1 MSKLIVK
8 GADDDLVK
16 EIEFE
21 LQFYSYIAGTN
32 KFEVLPIPLMDGS
45 YLTAEEKASIIAE
58 CGHKKISLVYRVS
71 HGKYATVFCPNTNR
85 VGIVPED
92 DPRGFPC

>member
-1 MSKLIVK
+1 MTNLVRKPTEEE
-8 GADDDLVK
+8 LVK

-21 LQFYSYIAGTN
+21 LNFYSYIAGTN

-45 YLTAEEKASIIAE
+45 YLTPEEKATIIAD
-58 CGHKKISLVYRVS
+58 CRSKKIALVYRVS
-71 HGKYATVFCPNTNR
+71 HGKYATVFVPGSTR
-85 VGIVPED
+85 IGIVPED

>member
-1 MSKLIVK
+1 MGKLILK
-8 GADDDLVK
+8 NADEQLVK

-21 LQFYSYIAGTN
+21 LKFYSYIAGTN
-32 KFEVLPIPLMDGS
+32 KFEVLPIPLLDGT
-45 YLTAEEKASIIAE
+45 YLTQEEKASIIAD
-58 CGHKKISLVYRVS
+58 CRHKKIALVYRVS
-71 HGKYATVFCPNTNR
+71 HGKFATVFCPDNNR